1 MTSPSSHIPFLR
13 FVRGPQSES
22 PGVDDPRPT
31 TNNKQ
36 PAPRLRPEEM
46 LLIHSC
52 LTTLFPIRSLGV
64 RSEYTQ
70 VKSIM
75 SASPSSIKTHTSS
88 RSASYDDYDEGCF
101 DDCDDYG
108 DFGLVSRGTGGGGG
122 GGGGARAKKRT
133 EKRGGGAQRSSSGGG
148 MYSTK
153 HVRLIAAR
161 RDRGGRNGGGGGATT
176 GPTKAKAETQTSK
189 ERA

>member
-1 MTSPSSHIPFLR
+1 MKDHD
-13 FVRGPQSES
+13 
-22 PGVDDPRPT
+22 PGGD
-31 TNNKQ
+31 
-36 PAPRLRPEEM
+36 AS
-46 LLIHSC
+46 HSC

-153 HVRLIAAR
+153 HVRLIEAR

>member
-75 SASPSSIKTHTSS
+75 THTSS

-176 GPTKAKAETQTSK
+176 GPTKATAETQTSK

>member
-1 MTSPSSHIPFLR
+1 MTSPVTPF
-13 FVRGPQSES
+13 FVRSG
-22 PGVDDPRPT
+22 GTKRKPRRSGRT
-31 TNNKQ
+31 THQ
-36 PAPRLRPEEM
+36 ARSTSPRLDERSRPRRR
-46 LLIHSC
+46 HSC

-75 SASPSSIKTHTSS
+75 TASPSSIKTHTSS

-153 HVRLIAAR
+153 HVRLIEAR